1 MTDAEILIRA
11 RELVEKNG
19 RALWFVVGWKTATVL
34 ACVIG
39 FVVSM
44 LARYVQFTGT
54 APMVDLVP
62 DIVLSVAVPLLFIGP
77 VMWLIYRRMGN
88 PYEKA

>member
-19 RALWFVVGWKTATVL
+19 RTLLFVMGWKTATVL
-34 ACVIG
+34 ACVTA
-39 FVVSM
+39 FVGSM
-44 LARYVQFTGT
+44 FSRYVQFVG
-54 APMVDLVP
+54 APLVDLVP
-62 DIVLSVAVPLLFIGP
+62 DIALAVAVPLLFIGP